1 MVNWLGMGPPPGPR
15 SGVLMD
21 ITTALNECKGIKC
34 PLNLNKLKLPIT
46 NLGFN
51 PKDINIFNTIY
62 AYCVENEKKGLF
74 EQFVPTRSGG
84 ISIKEENIL
93 GPRYLLT
100 ITNAI
105 IELLLKD
112 DDLQVYRIIVGY
124 NKDKL
129 DKDAITGR
137 KAFICYKNE
146 LKKDGVDIESLAIP
160 NGKEVK
166 ETIPAPKIEL
176 CLDTDVTYFN
186 AHHIDIN
193 SAYNAGMSEAYPVLR
208 KSVERMYSKR
218 KEKPEFKQVLN
229 MTQGFMQ
236 SKLVDYKFA
245 HISKAG
251 YEYTLKRLE
260 EISKQLTDAGYEII
274 AYNTDGIWYRSFI
287 NTEPYH
293 REGEGTALGEWKN
306 DHTFCKLRFKS
317 KGSYEYVE
325 NGEYHPVVRGTTTY
339 ERIKPR
345 SEWQWGDIYKGD
357 IINYYFEKDKG
368 LIEYVC
374 T

>member
-1 MVNWLGMGPPPGPR
+1 MGALSVPGQEY
-15 SGVLMD
+15 SMD
-21 ITTALNECKGIKC
+21 IITALNECKRVQC
-34 PLNLNKLKLPIT
+34 PLNLNKLRLPIT

-51 PKDINIFNTIY
+51 AKDIEIFNTIY
-62 AYCVENEKKGLF
+62 EYCVKNEKNGIFK
-74 EQFVPTRSGG
+74 QFVPTRSGG

-146 LKKDGVDIESLAIP
+146 LKKDGIDIETLAIS

-166 ETIPAPKIEL
+166 ETIPAPRIEL

-193 SAYNAGMSEAYPVLR
+193 SAYNAGMSEAYPILR
-208 KSVERMYSKR
+208 KSVERMY
-218 KEKPEFKQVLN
+218 
-229 MTQGFMQ
+229 
-236 SKLVDYKFA
+236 
-245 HISKAG
+245 
-251 YEYTLKRLE
+251 
-260 EISKQLTDAGYEII
+260 
-274 AYNTDGIWYRSFI
+274 
-287 NTEPYH
+287 
-293 REGEGTALGEWKN
+293 
-306 DHTFCKLRFKS
+306 
-317 KGSYEYVE
+317 
-325 NGEYHPVVRGTTTY
+325 
-339 ERIKPR
+339 
-345 SEWQWGDIYKGD
+345 
-357 IINYYFEKDKG
+357 
-368 LIEYVC
+368 
-374 T
+374 